1 MEACGQKKGVC
12 VSVCLSVSVSVSFRL
27 EESIDCLCI
36 NENNPI

>member
-1 MEACGQKKGVC
+1 METWGQKKGVC
-12 VSVCLSVSVSVSFRL
+12 VSVFLSVSVSFRL

>member
-1 MEACGQKKGVC
+1 METWGQKKGVC
-12 VSVCLSVSVSVSFRL
+12 VSVCLSVSVSFSL